1 MATIVDK
8 NYKIIKCDTCN
19 LQIAF
24 NTEKDDSIL
33 TKNEV
38 VTDDCT
44 SSITSTLV
52 KKYYKEIKNAWID
65 YGYDVCYS
73 FPKNSDMCI
82 SSDYYNN
89 LISLKCPFCN
99 NIIKTKIYI
108 KTDTFI
114 KIYPPEDKE
123 GGDCIWIRIK

>member
-8 NYKIIKCDTCN
+8 NYKTIKCDACN

-24 NTEKDDSIL
+24 NAEKDDSIL

-44 SSITSTLV
+44 SKITTALI

-65 YGYDVCYS
+65 YGYDTCYS
-73 FPKNSDMCI
+73 FPTDSDMCI
-82 SSDYYNN
+82 SSDYYNVRYS
-89 LISLKCPFCN
+89 IKCPCCD
-99 NIIKTKIYI
+99 NIIKTKIQT
-108 KTDTFI
+108 KTNTYI
-114 KIYPPEDKE
+114 KIYPPKAKED
-123 GGDCIWIRIK
+123 GDIIWIKIS

>member
-8 NYKIIKCDTCN
+8 NYKIIKCDDCN
-19 LQIAF
+19 SQIAF

-44 SSITSTLV
+44 SRIIPALI
-52 KKYYKEIKNAWID
+52 KKYHKDIKDAWID
-65 YGYDVCYS
+65 YGYDECYS

-82 SSDYYNN
+82 SSDYYNVKYS
-89 LISLKCPFCN
+89 IKCPCCG
-99 NIIKTKIYI
+99 NIIETKIHT
-108 KTDTFI
+108 KTDTYI
-114 KIYPPEDKE
+114 KIYPPEVKE
-123 GGDCIWIRIK
+123 GGDSIWIKIS